1 MPFDAALMHYRL
13 VHLTT
18 WRLSCMSLQL
28 CAESVKGTN
37 SRLRSPAPSRSGV
50 ESAENKGAC
59 KDIVALVSVA
69 GAKK

>member
-1 MPFDAALMHYRL
+1 
-13 VHLTT
+13 
-18 WRLSCMSLQL
+18 MSLQL